1 MMLKAYGLGWE
12 ASQNPTFCVK
22 STFGQEIKYVQH
34 TESLILSSV
43 SPTVSG
49 LDKSAI
55 DQICRIGLRS

>member
-1 MMLKAYGLGWE
+1 MLKAYGLGWK

-22 STFGQEIKYVQH
+22 STFGQEIKYAQH
-34 TESLILSSV
+34 TESLIHLSV
-43 SPTVSG
+43 SPTSG